1 MKSCMGESNNW
12 IALHPVSPH
21 AFQPGFLSA
30 FCPSGGKMRLYRLL
44 GGGGGGDNIYSCV
57 KHVASR
63 VVWGHARLGNF
74 YFGPFIRHNL
84 VESGTVFTQ
93 T

>member
-1 MKSCMGESNNW
+1 MKSCMGEGNNW
-12 IALHPVSPH
+12 TALRPVAPH
-21 AFQPGFLSA
+21 AFQPGFLLT

-44 GGGGGGDNIYSCV
+44 GGDNIYSCV

-63 VVWGHARLGNF
+63 VVRGHARPGNF
-74 YFGPFIRHNL
+74 YFGPFIRRNL
-84 VESGTVFTQ
+84 VESGTVFAQ